1 MNIINLIIITISI
14 LVLIYFLIENGFK
27 IRKNN
32 LKIPG
37 PIGLPI
43 IGNLHQLI
51 DFHNTLFKWY
61 EKYGPI
67 YKIKLG
73 SIETVVL
80 TGYPIMKRA
89 IKDYPT
95 IFSNRY
101 EFSSKFKMNNNSNL
115 LMCNGDQYKLLRRL
129 IHSELTS
136 TKVKII
142 EKSILIQVEN
152 LCEIFDQFSR
162 DESIVS
168 IFDYFNLFS
177 LNIILCLLFGNE
189 FEICKEKIQI
199 VSNQI
204 KSIFE
209 SSETPVLS
217 DFIPLLRPFENY
229 KNDKFA
235 INYKKL
241 SNTIEQFIIVY
252 KNKIENG
259 LIDKNENQSIVW
271 KLLDQFNNGSLN
283 WDNLVGSCCDLCI
296 GGTDTSSDTLSF
308 SFILLTNNQSCQEK
322 LYNEI
327 QKSLIINNN
336 NEESIINDNN
346 NNKDLIILKHSKYSS
361 SIPYLSMIMKEVYRL
376 YPVGALGLPNVAEKD
391 LEIDGFKI
399 KKGTQI
405 IKNFYQ
411 SHRHED
417 FFKLPNHFIPERFIE
432 SGNKFIYGC
441 GDTNMVQFGLGN
453 RDCIGKSLATC
464 EIFTTIATLIN
475 RYEFLNPTPL
485 IPLNDKCKLSLSL
498 HPQPNVK
505 FLIKKRKINNNN
517 KIY

>member
-1 MNIINLIIITISI
+1 MNIINLIIITITI
-14 LVLIYFLIENGFK
+14 LVLIYFLIENVFK
-27 IRKNN
+27 KKSKNN

-101 EFSSKFKMNNNSNL
+101 QFSSKIKMNNNSNL
-115 LMCNGDQYKLLRRL
+115 LMCNGEKFKLLRRI

-142 EKSILIQVEN
+142 EKSILLQVEK
-152 LCEIFDQFSR
+152 LCKIFDQFSK

-168 IFDYFNLFS
+168 IFEFFNIFS
-177 LNIILCLLFGNE
+177 LNRILCLLFGNE
-189 FEICKEKIQI
+189 FQIDQEKIKK
-199 VSNQI
+199 VSNEI
-204 KSIFE
+204 KLIFE

-217 DFIPLLRPFENY
+217 DFIPLLKPFENY
-229 KNDKFA
+229 INDKFA

-241 SNTIEQFIIVY
+241 SNTIEQFIIEY
-252 KNKIENG
+252 KNQIENG
-259 LIDKNENQSIVW
+259 KIDKNKNQSILG
-271 KLLDQFNNGSLN
+271 KLLDEFENGSLN
-283 WDNLVGSCCDLCI
+283 WDNIVGSCCDLCI

-327 QKSLIINNN
+327 QKSLINNN
-336 NEESIINDNN
+336 NNNSDNNSEEFINDNN
-346 NNKDLIILKHSKYSS
+346 NNNNNDLLIIKHSNYSS
-361 SIPYLSMIMKEVYRL
+361 SITYLSMIMKEVYRL

-417 FFKLPNHFIPERFIE
+417 FFKLPNHFIPERNIE

-441 GDTNMVQFGLGN
+441 GDSNMVQFGLGN
-453 RDCIGKSLATC
+453 RDCIGKSLATS
-464 EIFTTIATLIN
+464 EIFTTIVTLIN
-475 RYEFLNPTPL
+475 RYEFLNPKPS
-485 IPLNDKCKLSLSL
+485 IPLNDKG
-498 HPQPNVK
+498 N
-505 FLIKKRKINNNN
+505 
-517 KIY
+517 